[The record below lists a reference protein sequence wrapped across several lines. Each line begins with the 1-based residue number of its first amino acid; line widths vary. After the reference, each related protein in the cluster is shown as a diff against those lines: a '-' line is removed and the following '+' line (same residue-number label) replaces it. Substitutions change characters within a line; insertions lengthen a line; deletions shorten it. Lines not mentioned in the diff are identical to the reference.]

1 LRAFWVG
8 AALCALC
15 WTGCCCGIEE
25 GENGGPVEPDPEPV
39 HPLVGTWRTNGTDP
53 DLGEV
58 EVLLLLEA
66 DGSLRMTLL
75 LTGGGQRSF
84 PGSWELV
91 EGELVLKGAYFRPDG
106 ESRVRWSIRDD
117 GALVLEEEG
126 REQVWKE
133 SI

>member
-1 LRAFWVG
+1 
-8 AALCALC
+8 
-15 WTGCCCGIEE
+15 
-25 GENGGPVEPDPEPV
+25 
-39 HPLVGTWRTNGTDP
+39 
-53 DLGEV
+53 
-58 EVLLLLEA
+58 
-66 DGSLRMTLL
+66 LL